1 MPPLLS
7 HVPPSGA
14 GRPGAVLTLLVLLA
28 LGALV
33 LLGGCLDSRPVFIGF
48 SGPLTGRWAD
58 LGVQGRNG
66 ATLAVEDMNARGGV
80 AGRQVELRVADEGET
95 PEAAAAAVRSLEAQ
109 SASVLVGL
117 MTSAAAL
124 AGLPVAEA
132 AGLTVVSPTAMTP
145 ELTGRRDALFRVVPD
160 LLAYARGLAEQA
172 AEGGAGRALLVLD
185 QGNAAFAEPYAQAF
199 AERYA
204 ALGGRIAGWVL
215 VPPGQA
221 PDAAAVAGEIRAK
234 GARDVLAV
242 FSARTLAHLA
252 VGLRPAAPGIRLYT
266 PMWGFSQEFLAAA
279 GAAAEGVTSC
289 VAVPTGD
296 FSPRVAEFNAR
307 YLERFGYPPSFAA
320 VLGYEAAAVAGQA
333 LERTGGS
340 RTGLAAALSGLG
352 KASGVLGD
360 IAFDPSGDVARAVYW
375 IGVRDGRV
383 RTLGASDG

>member
-1 MPPLLS
+1 MQLPMP

-14 GRPGAVLTLLVLLA
+14 GRPGTVLTLLALLA
-28 LGALV
+28 LGALG
-33 LLGGCLDSRPVFIGF
+33 LLGGCLGSGPVLIGF

-80 AGRQVELRVADEGET
+80 AGRQVELLVGDEGET
-95 PEAAAAAVRSLEAQ
+95 PEAAAAAVRSLDAQ
-109 SASVLVGL
+109 GVSVLVGL
-117 MTSAAAL
+117 MTSAAAV

-160 LLAYARGLAEQA
+160 LLAYARGLAGQA
-172 AEGGAGRALLVLD
+172 AAGGAGRALLVLD
-185 QGNAAFAEPYAQAF
+185 QGNAAFAEPYAKAF
-199 AERYA
+199 AERYT
-204 ALGGRIAGWVL
+204 ALGGHVAGWVL
-215 VPPGQA
+215 VPPGQV
-221 PDAAAVAGEIRAK
+221 PDAAAVGREIRAK

-242 FSARTLAHLA
+242 FSARTLANLV
-252 VGLRPAAPGIRLYT
+252 VGLHPEVSGIRLYT

-296 FSPRVAEFNAR
+296 YSPGMAEFTAR
-307 YLERFGYPPSFAA
+307 YLDRFGYPPSFAA
-320 VLGYEAAAVAGQA
+320 VLGYEAAAVAGRA
-333 LERTGGS
+333 LSRTGGS
-340 RTGLAAALSGLG
+340 RTDLPAALLGQG
-352 KASGVLGD
+352 KAPGVLGD
-360 IAFDPSGDVARAVYW
+360 IAFDPSGDVVRAVYW